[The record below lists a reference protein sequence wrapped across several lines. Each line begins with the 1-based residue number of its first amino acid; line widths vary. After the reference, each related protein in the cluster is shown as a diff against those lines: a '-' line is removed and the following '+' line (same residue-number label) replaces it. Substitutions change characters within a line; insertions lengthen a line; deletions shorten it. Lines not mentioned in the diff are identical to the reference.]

1 MVFDL
6 FALLSWTAVT
16 PTSLRAIAFGF
27 AGFLAPLLMSGSV
40 SAQAA
45 GFGKAEEVGYQN
57 AQDGTRLSAF
67 LTLPPGSGP
76 HPGVLVLSIAG
87 TTPLVERLVQDGYA
101 VLIPERRGF
110 VAVEPMLR
118 ATFSDLA
125 NDVRA
130 ALAFMDSRPEID
142 GAAIGLVAQADD
154 TPPGM
159 LASVASGGTTPLVL
173 LAPFAFSGV
182 ETFRRDQRWAAERNG
197 VGPGGL
203 EALDEYVQRIAETV
217 LNESEVYLRRYRL
230 ESVRAASSV
239 ELPRNA
245 AFPSDERQMDFFASP
260 LWHDRLAFEPDAV
273 FARLRAPV
281 LVLIGADDA
290 NTPMDEYLGAVRRSL
305 SASPTPDATVCR
317 IPGRTRH
324 VFTEAG
330 VEGISDWLGT
340 RLASSDE
347 VDAGVSVPLS
357 GCLEDSAEDR

>member
-1 MVFDL
+1 
-6 FALLSWTAVT
+6 VT
-16 PTSLRAIAFGF
+16 PTSPRAIAFGL
-27 AGFLAPLLMSGSV
+27 ACVLAPLLTRGPI
-40 SAQAA
+40 SAQLP
-45 GFGKAEEVGYQN
+45 GFDEAEEVGYRN
-57 AQDGTRLSAF
+57 EHDGTRLSAL
-67 LTLPPGSGP
+67 LTLPPGPGP

-87 TTPLVERLVQDGYA
+87 TTPLVERLVLDGYA

-125 NDVRA
+125 NDVHA

-142 GAAIGLVAQADD
+142 GATIGLVAQADD

-159 LASVASGGTTPLVL
+159 LASVASARAMPLVL
-173 LAPFAFSGV
+173 LAPSAFSGV
-182 ETFRRDQRWAAERNG
+182 ETFRREQRWAAERNG
-197 VGPGGL
+197 VRPADL

-230 ESVRAASSV
+230 ESVRAASTV

-245 AFPSDERQMDFFASP
+245 AFPSDDRQMDFFASP

-273 FARLRAPV
+273 FARIRAPV

-324 VFTEAG
+324 VFTDAG

-347 VDAGVSVPLS
+347 VGAGVSAPLA